1 MYRILLSLLGILSFV
16 SNVWCQ
22 NNEKLIDSAF
32 KLIDAGNYGKA
43 INIYSGILAT
53 DTKNARVYELRGLAY
68 QEIKDYESAFRDYSR
83 SVNADPGYCLGYLRR
98 ADLLSQTEYFNEAL
112 KDYDTAFRYADSVS
126 LKESILVNRA
136 QVKRQLNNFPGAV
149 EDLKKV
155 LEFKPSSLG
164 ALVNLGA
171 LLPKIGNT
179 KEGIECLEKVIQLDS
194 TFVGGYGNLAFL
206 YSQTGDYQKA
216 LEISNKLLTL
226 NPNEGFALNNR
237 GFIKYKL
244 NDLTGALEDINNSI
258 QLSPGNSYAFKNR
271 GLVYIAMKKSKD
283 ACADFQKALNLG
295 FTKEYGNEV
304 EDLVKK
310 YCTKPGDSVSGL

>member
-16 SNVWCQ
+16 SNAWCQ
-22 NNEKLIDSAF
+22 NNGKLIDSAF

-68 QEIKDYESAFRDYSR
+68 QEIKDYESAFRDFTR
-83 SVNADPGYCLGYLRR
+83 SVNADSGYCLGYLRR
-98 ADLLSQTEYFNEAL
+98 ADLLSQLEYFSEAL
-112 KDYDTAFRYADSVS
+112 KDYNRALRYADSVS
-126 LKESILVNRA
+126 QRESILVNRA
-136 QVKRQLNNFPGAV
+136 QVKRQMNDYFGAEV
-149 EDLKKV
+149 DLKEV
-155 LEFKPSSLG
+155 LAFKPTSIA

-171 LLPKIGNT
+171 ILQRIGNT
-179 KEGIECLEKVIQLDS
+179 KEGIACLEKVIQLDS
-194 TFVGGYGNLAFL
+194 TFEGGYGNLAFL
-206 YSQTGDYQKA
+206 YSQTGEYQKA

-226 NPNEGFALNNR
+226 HPNEGYALNNR

-258 QLSPGNSYAFKNR
+258 QLFPGNSYAFKNR

-310 YCTKPGDSVSGL
+310 YCTKPADSVSGL